1 MAEPPASAPTP
12 DEDGADKSHHG
23 AFTRAAKTFIFVA
36 AALYGLAALSM
47 AVVISVAI
55 LDVAKYV
62 MEEEV
67 LRSRELRMPH
77 EAREAV
83 TKFMVI
89 IALVVSIE
97 GIVLV
102 FELGKDEPE
111 LLLYPVLLLSVSV
124 SSSSAWAF
132 SSA

>member
-1 MAEPPASAPTP
+1 
-12 DEDGADKSHHG
+12 
-23 AFTRAAKTFIFVA
+23 
-36 AALYGLAALSM
+36 
-47 AVVISVAI
+47 
-55 LDVAKYV
+55 

-67 LRSRELRMPH
+67 LRSRELRRPH

-102 FELGKDEPE
+102 FELGGTEPE
-111 LLLYPVLLLSVSV
+111 LLLYPIMLLCVSV
-124 SSSSAWAF
+124 IIVVGLGVFQRLSLKAERNLDEGVGNAAES
-132 SSA
+132 

>member
-77 EAREAV
+77 EGARSRHQVHGHHRSGGVHRRHRAG
-83 TKFMVI
+83 FR
-89 IALVVSIE
+89 
-97 GIVLV
+97 
-102 FELGKDEPE
+102 
-111 LLLYPVLLLSVSV
+111 
-124 SSSSAWAF
+124 AWQG
-132 SSA
+132 